1 MSIRDLDEL
10 LAELTVSQRLGSW
23 CMVSGVALSDDV
35 DVAAMVTEAEG
46 TTVVISAADAM
57 RMGREP
63 EFVAAWLTLNVDST
77 LDAVGLTAAV
87 SSALAADGIPCN
99 MLAGYHHDHLLVP
112 IESAERAI
120 ASYPNP
126 IIKRPSWR
134 PSEPIEA
141 SLENEARWADLVEPV
156 GGRL

>member
-1 MSIRDLDEL
+1 
-10 LAELTVSQRLGSW
+10 
-23 CMVSGVALSDDV
+23 MVSGVALSDDI

-46 TTVVISAADAM
+46 TMVVISAADAM
-57 RMGREP
+57 RLDIEP
-63 EFVAAWLTLNVDST
+63 EFVAAWLTLNVESP

-120 ASYPNP
+120 AILNALGEEHCP
-126 IIKRPSWR
+126 
-134 PSEPIEA
+134 
-141 SLENEARWADLVEPV
+141 
-156 GGRL
+156 

>member
-1 MSIRDLDEL
+1 
-10 LAELTVSQRLGSW
+10 
-23 CMVSGVALSDDV
+23 MVSDVALSEDV

-46 TTVVISAADAM
+46 TAVVISAADAI

-63 EFVAAWLTLNVDST
+63 DFVAAWLTLSVDSA

-99 MLAGYHHDHLLVP
+99 VLSGYHHDHLLVP

-120 ASYPNP
+120 AILNALG
-126 IIKRPSWR
+126 
-134 PSEPIEA
+134 EA
-141 SLENEARWADLVEPV
+141 HCP
-156 GGRL
+156 

>member
-1 MSIRDLDEL
+1 
-10 LAELTVSQRLGSW
+10 
-23 CMVSGVALSDDV
+23 MVSGVALGDDV

-63 EFVAAWLTLNVDST
+63 EFVAAWLTLNVESA

-99 MLAGYHHDHLLVP
+99 MLTGYHHDHLLVP
-112 IESAERAI
+112 IENAERAI
-120 ASYPNP
+120 AILNAL
-126 IIKRPSWR
+126 
-134 PSEPIEA
+134 SEA
-141 SLENEARWADLVEPV
+141 HSQ
-156 GGRL
+156 